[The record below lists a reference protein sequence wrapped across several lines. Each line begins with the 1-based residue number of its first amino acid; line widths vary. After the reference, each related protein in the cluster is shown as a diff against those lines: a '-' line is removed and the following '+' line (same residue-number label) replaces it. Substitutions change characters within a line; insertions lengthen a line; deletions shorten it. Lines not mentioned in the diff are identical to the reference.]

1 MYVSWRPGMER
12 AALEDYI
19 RTARIVVQG
28 PLHRGGGHPD
38 KQLAVL
44 EGGIGVVVKIAVAGD
59 PVKQAQVRAE
69 RAAALLASA
78 LGWDDLV
85 PATVFRVVESLASDD
100 YVSASVQVVWPMF
113 MPAVER
119 GVSALS
125 LPDEEIWRVALF
137 DALALNT
144 DRHGGNWG
152 TIEGLDQHPRLID
165 HGHAF
170 DAAVSGGFDFINLR
184 RNAQI
189 PDEYRERLVTRLR
202 EPGLP
207 DELRQLRPQSTIRK
221 IEDLIDIFVNQGQFL
236 VP

>member
-1 MYVSWRPGMER
+1 MER
-12 AALEDYI
+12 AVLDDHI
-19 RTARIVVQG
+19 RTARIIVQG

-38 KQLAVL
+38 KQLAVV
-44 EGGIGVVVKIAVAGD
+44 EGGIGVVVKMAVPGD

-69 RAAALLASA
+69 RAAAVLAIA
-78 LGWDDLV
+78 LDWDDLV
-85 PATVFRVVESLASDD
+85 PATAFRVVESLASDD
-100 YVSASVQVVWPMF
+100 YVPASVQVVWPMF

-119 GVSALS
+119 RISAS
-125 LPDEEIWRVALF
+125 SFTEDEIWRVALF

-152 TIEGLDQHPRLID
+152 TIEGMDQHPRLID

-170 DAAVSGGFDFINLR
+170 DAAASGGFDFINLK

-189 PDEYRERLVTRLR
+189 PDEYREHLLTRLR

-207 DELRQLRPQSTIRK
+207 NELRRLRPQSTIQK
-221 IEDLIDIFVNQGQFL
+221 IEHLIDIFVNKGHFL